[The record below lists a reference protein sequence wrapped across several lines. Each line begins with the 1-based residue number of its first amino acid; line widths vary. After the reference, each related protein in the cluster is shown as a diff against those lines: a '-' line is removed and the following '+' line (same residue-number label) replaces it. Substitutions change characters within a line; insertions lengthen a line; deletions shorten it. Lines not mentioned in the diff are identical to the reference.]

1 MTRFGVEEEFVLLD
15 EQTLVPAAMSAE
27 TRERILSEASA
38 GVTPEYLTCQIET
51 ATEPCLTRADAE
63 VQLRR
68 TRGLLGSHAS
78 AQYAMFAGTGTPFI
92 SPNRFAVSR
101 SAHYDAVA
109 GQLAE
114 ITREHEVN
122 GLHIHVEVPDEEER
136 VRVLNRTRAWLPAL
150 LAITGNAPFTHG
162 RDTGFDSWRSVLIRR
177 LPSSW
182 SPPHFRDFDDYRTRI
197 AELVE
202 LGAITSASSLSW
214 TARLSER
221 FPTVEVRVFDAQLSV
236 DDTLLAVALTRALL
250 VSDALDDTAD
260 VGLDAIDASLWTA
273 ARFGPG
279 ARLIDPASGD
289 VAPAWSVIDGLVERL
304 RPALADLGDE
314 DFVIDGITR
323 TRTDGTGAQRQR
335 AAYAERGSAGL
346 RDLYRTSTAVS

>member
-68 TRGLLGSHAS
+68 TRGRLGSHAS

-114 ITREHEVN
+114 ITREHVSEPLDV
-122 GLHIHVEVPDEEER
+122 LHR
-136 VRVLNRTRAWLPAL
+136 QR
-150 LAITGNAPFTHG
+150 
-162 RDTGFDSWRSVLIRR
+162 
-177 LPSSW
+177 
-182 SPPHFRDFDDYRTRI
+182 
-197 AELVE
+197 LVE
-202 LGAITSASSLSW
+202 A
-214 TARLSER
+214 
-221 FPTVEVRVFDAQLSV
+221 
-236 DDTLLAVALTRALL
+236 
-250 VSDALDDTAD
+250 
-260 VGLDAIDASLWTA
+260 VGLPNRLDLL
-273 ARFGPG
+273 RRG
-279 ARLIDPASGD
+279 A
-289 VAPAWSVIDGLVERL
+289 
-304 RPALADLGDE
+304 
-314 DFVIDGITR
+314 
-323 TRTDGTGAQRQR
+323 TD
-335 AAYAERGSAGL
+335 
-346 RDLYRTSTAVS
+346 